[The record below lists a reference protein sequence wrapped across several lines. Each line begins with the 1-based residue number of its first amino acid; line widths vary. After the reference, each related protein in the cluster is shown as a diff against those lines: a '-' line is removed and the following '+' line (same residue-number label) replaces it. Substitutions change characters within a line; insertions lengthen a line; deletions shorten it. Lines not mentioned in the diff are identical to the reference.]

1 MTKVDRRQAL
11 AYRIAAHGL
20 HRDSTDLGVLDLGV
34 QYVSVPATAQSLA
47 ARLPAGAGEPA
58 DLVTAWSFR
67 GAPHLLRRSDV
78 DSLARELWP
87 RSDVD
92 ALARLGG
99 EAAVLRRAGVAGLDA
114 FHTTARE
121 LRDIVTE
128 ERTKGEVSAELTTR
142 LPAPYNYDCRGCGT
156 THVYNTL
163 FQSMGLAA
171 GVQVVAGSRPTL
183 LAPIPD
189 RAPLPTESAGAQ
201 RVILAYLRLYGPA
214 TVAQAAGYLGTTQA
228 QAREMWP
235 ADVAEVDLDGRTAY
249 VPADQVTALRR
260 PPAPDVVRLLPPLD
274 PFLQLRD
281 RELLVPDEARRKAV
295 WKILGN
301 PGAVLAGGEIVGT
314 WRPGKASKK
323 RLELVVTAF
332 EPLPAAARRGI
343 EAEAAVVAGLRGS
356 VAAEVTF
363 SG

>member
-20 HRDSTDLGVLDLGV
+20 HRDSTELGVLDLGV
-34 QYVSVPATAQSLA
+34 QYVSVPATAQALA
-47 ARLPAGAGEPA
+47 ARLPARAAEPA
-58 DLVTAWSFR
+58 DLVTVWSFR

-78 DSLARELWP
+78 DTLAGELWP
-87 RSDVD
+87 RSDAD

-99 EAAVLRRAGVAGLDA
+99 EATVLRRAGVAGLDA

-128 ERTKGEVSAELTTR
+128 ERTKGEVSAEITTR
-142 LPAPYNYDCRGCGT
+142 LPAPYNYACRGCGVI
-156 THVYNTL
+156 HVYNTL

-189 RAPLPTESAGAQ
+189 RAAPPTETAGAQ
-201 RVILAYLRLYGPA
+201 RVILAYLRLHGPA
-214 TVAQAAGYLGTTQA
+214 TVAEAAGYLATTQA
-228 QAREMWP
+228 EARQMWP
-235 ADVAEVDLDGRTAY
+235 ADVAEVDLDGRRTY
-249 VPADQVTALRR
+249 VPADRLSALRR

-295 WKILGN
+295 WKIIGN
-301 PGAVLAGGEIVGT
+301 PGAVLAGTEIVGT

-323 RLELVVTAF
+323 RLELEVTAF
-332 EPLPAAARRGI
+332 ERLPAATRRGI
-343 EAEAAVVAGLRGS
+343 EAEAAVLAGLRG
-356 VAAEVTF
+356 AAAADVTF
-363 SG
+363 SE

>member
-1 MTKVDRRQAL
+1 MTRVDRRQAL

-20 HRDSTDLGVLDLGV
+20 HRDSTELGVLDLGV
-34 QYVSVPATAQSLA
+34 QYVSAPATAQALA
-47 ARLPAGAGEPA
+47 ARLPAGAEEPA
-58 DLVTAWSFR
+58 DLVTVWSFR

-78 DSLARELWP
+78 DALAGELWP
-87 RSDVD
+87 RGDAD

-99 EAAVLRRAGVAGLDA
+99 EATVLRRAGVGGLDA

-121 LRDIVTE
+121 LRGIVTE

-142 LPAPYNYDCRGCGT
+142 LPAPYSYDCRGCAA
-156 THVYNTL
+156 THVFNTL

-189 RAPLPTESAGAQ
+189 RAPLPTKSAGAQ
-201 RVILAYLRLYGPA
+201 RVILAYLRLHGPA
-214 TVAQAAGYLGTTQA
+214 TVAEAAGYLATTQA

-249 VPADQVTALRR
+249 VPADQLPALHK

-281 RELLVPDEARRKAV
+281 RELLVPDDARRKAV
-295 WKILGN
+295 WKIIGN

-314 WRPGKASKK
+314 WRPGKTSRK
-323 RLELVVTAF
+323 RLELEVTAF
-332 EPLPAAARRGI
+332 ESLPAATRRGI
-343 EAEAAVVAGLRGS
+343 EAEAAVMAGLRGAT
-356 VAAEVTF
+356 AAEVNF
-363 SG
+363 SD

>member
-20 HRDSTDLGVLDLGV
+20 HRDSTELGVLDLGV
-34 QYVSVPATAQSLA
+34 QYVSVPATAQALA
-47 ARLPAGAGEPA
+47 ARLPVGADEPA
-58 DLVTAWSFR
+58 DLVTVWSFR

-78 DSLARELWP
+78 DTLARELWP
-87 RSDVD
+87 RGDAD

-99 EAAVLRRAGVAGLDA
+99 EATVLRRAGVGGLDT
-114 FHTTARE
+114 FHTTARA

-128 ERTKGEVSAELTTR
+128 ERTKGEVSAEITTR
-142 LPAPYNYDCRGCGT
+142 LPAAYGYDCRGCAA

-163 FQSMGLAA
+163 FQSVGLAA
-171 GVQVVAGSRPTL
+171 GVQVMAGSRPTL
-183 LAPIPD
+183 LAPVPD
-189 RAPLPTESAGAQ
+189 RAPLPTETASAA
-201 RVILAYLRLYGPA
+201 RVILAYLRLHGPA
-214 TVAQAAGYLGTTQA
+214 TVAEAAGYLATTQA

-235 ADVAEVDLDGRTAY
+235 DDVAEVDLDGRTAY
-249 VPADQVTALRR
+249 VPADQLKALRK

-314 WRPGKASKK
+314 WRPGKASRK
-323 RLELVVTAF
+323 RLALEVTAF
-332 EPLPAAARRGI
+332 EPLPAATRRGI
-343 EAEAAVVAGLRGS
+343 EAEAALLAGLRGS
-356 VAAEVTF
+356 ADADVNF
-363 SG
+363 SD